1 MPAREVRVDD
11 RDPLP
16 MTQARHGRMDP
27 RVRAVAAR
35 WLLLST
41 LFGGGVL
48 TAKETGALDALAA
61 KVIGAKAEAA
71 APAADPRVP
80 ALAAA
85 VDANAKETRNVK
97 RLVRWLVNQEIR
109 RQEREG
115 GRVAEPP
122 EDVE

>member
-1 MPAREVRVDD
+1 MRETRVVD
-11 RDPLP
+11 RAEPLP
-16 MTQARHGRMDP
+16 TTQARLEP
-27 RVRAVAAR
+27 RVRALTAK
-35 WLLLST
+35 WLLISL
-41 LFGGGVL
+41 LAGGTGI

-61 KVIGAKAEAA
+61 KVIGTGA
-71 APAADPRVP
+71 AADPRVP

-85 VDANAKETRNVK
+85 VDANAKETKTVK

-122 EDVE
+122 EDLE